1 MVNEPPDEAQDKS
14 YSTFQ
19 VKGPRKRRWLRILL
33 WTVAG
38 LVVLMLA
45 LGGASYLWFYHAV
58 NGANARV
65 DAATKAAL
73 ASPPSTTSVSPTTT
87 RPTTPVSSVAT
98 QSTQTTA
105 DSPVLPE
112 SPDAMDILVLGSDTR
127 GAGTGGRS
135 DTLILVH
142 VDPSQDYLSIL
153 SIPRDLRVN
162 IPGHGLNKINAAYA
176 YGGPAL
182 SIRTVK
188 QLTGININHFIE
200 VDFAAFQD
208 LTNALGGV
216 YVDVD
221 RRYYNADPSY
231 EPINISPGYQLL
243 DGHDALEYV
252 RFRHDQNA
260 DFGRMER
267 QQRFLSLLRGQLTA
281 LGPSLL
287 PKLPG
292 LVNALF
298 TNATTDLGANDILKL
313 AYWGVK
319 LNGDRIRQVRITGA
333 TPTIGGV
340 SYVVA
345 DSGTIKQAVRSLL
358 TAPSTNN
365 AQSTGSTSATAGSG
379 SVSSTTTAGAG
390 QAAAGAGNIPN
401 SSVWKGLAAAVPFQ
415 LEGPAY
421 LPAGYKYFDRMPKT
435 AGTYDIKVGS
445 GTKPGLKM
453 IYRYQDQDEYLG
465 VMETTWLDA
474 PMASGGNEVLHDGVT
489 FTVVGTSTKV
499 DHIWWKQDGVLY
511 WVSNTLSYLLGEDEL
526 LKVAESFVPIPQ
538 Q

>member
-1 MVNEPPDEAQDKS
+1 VVNEPPDDKS

-19 VKGPRKRRWLRILL
+19 VKRPRKRLWLRILL

-38 LVVLMLA
+38 LVVLALA
-45 LGGASYLWFYHAV
+45 VGGGSYLWFYHTV
-58 NGANARV
+58 GGANARV

-73 ASPPSTTSVSPTTT
+73 ASPPASTLVSP
-87 RPTTPVSSVAT
+87 PTTGPSTPASGAAT
-98 QSTQTTA
+98 QSTKSTQTNA
-105 DSPVLPE
+105 DSPAIPE
-112 SPDAMDILVLGSDTR
+112 SPGAMDILVLGSDTR

-142 VDPSQDYLSIL
+142 VDPSQNYLSIL
-153 SIPRDLRVN
+153 SIPRDLRVS

-188 QLTGININHFIE
+188 QLTGININHFVE
-200 VDFAAFQD
+200 VDFVAFQD

-243 DGHDALEYV
+243 GGHDALEYV

-267 QQRFLSLLRGQLTA
+267 QQRFLSLLKAQLTA
-281 LGPSLL
+281 MGPSLL

-298 TNATTDLGANDILKL
+298 TNATTDLSANDILKL

-319 LNGDRIRQVRITGA
+319 LNGDRIRQVRITGS

-345 DSGTIKQAVRSLL
+345 DSGTIKQAVRNLLNPPATSGSQSL
-358 TAPSTNN
+358 
-365 AQSTGSTSATAGSG
+365 GSTSATSAAASG
-379 SVSSTTTAGAG
+379 STSSTVTVGNG
-390 QAAAGAGNIPN
+390 QAATIPN
-401 SSVWKGLAAAVPFQ
+401 AGIWTALASVVPFQ
-415 LEGPAY
+415 LEGPGY
-421 LPAGYKYFDRMPKT
+421 LPEGYKYFDRMPKT
-435 AGTYDIKVGS
+435 AGTYDIKAGS
-445 GTKPGLKM
+445 GTKPALKM

-465 VMETTWLDA
+465 IMETTWLDA
-474 PMASGGNEVLHDGVT
+474 PMASGGDEVQYNGVK

-511 WVSNTLSYLLGEDEL
+511 WVSNTLSYLLSENEL
-526 LKVAESFVPIPQ
+526 LKMAESFIAIPKQ
-538 Q
+538 